1 MPTLAWVMLKGQ
13 RDQAARFWFGGTA
26 CYAMTVTMFV
36 LQSQLSSTVYLTLG
50 FALVTLML
58 ALMAESL
65 RRELQSGPTPWAWMT
80 ALPALNAALLF
91 VLEHESGADVARVVQ
106 LGIISALDLAGCL
119 LLGVVIRKK
128 KSRALIFV
136 LVAFMAVVITNL
148 FRITTFFTIGEP
160 PLLLNFTLSSN
171 LGFIANY
178 LSVVV
183 YSFGYWGFVIEK
195 NRLALRTEAQ
205 ERTRAEE
212 GESLALQRERM
223 TLEAVRQREA
233 LITQLVKMQRA
244 AQAGALSFT
253 IAHEINQPLA
263 SVRLAVEEALILLE
277 RDPRS
282 ERLPILFQRIAKEN
296 NRAADIIRT
305 LRTLFGGYRAEA
317 EKRTVDQVIAVTIDL
332 LKTRIHE
339 HKIHMQLQLAAAT
352 PVNMGEGE
360 LDQVM
365 LNLISNA
372 LDSLAASRQPDRQV
386 MVSSQVEASD
396 VVIQV
401 IDNGPGI
408 SQHIREHLFNLFA
421 SSRPEGMGL
430 GLWLSRHIV
439 ERHGGSISAE
449 SGTQGAVFT
458 VRLQHNLVSHSI
470 QASPMR

>member
-13 RDQAARFWFGGTA
+13 RDMAARFWFGGTA
-26 CYAMTVTMFV
+26 CYAMTVSLFV
-36 LQSQLSSTVYLTLG
+36 VQTQMPSTVHLILG
-50 FALVTLML
+50 YALVTLML
-58 ALMAESL
+58 ALMFESL
-65 RRELQSGPTPWAWMT
+65 RRELQSGPTPWGWLT
-80 ALPALNAALLF
+80 ALPVLNAALLF
-91 VLEHESGADVARVVQ
+91 VLEHESSADVARVVQ
-106 LGIISALDLAGCL
+106 LVIISALDVGGCL
-119 LLGVVIRKK
+119 LLVVVIRKK

-136 LVAFMAVVITNL
+136 LVAFMVVVATNL
-148 FRITTFFTIGEP
+148 FRITTFFQSGEP

-195 NRLALRTEAQ
+195 NRLALRTEVQ
-205 ERTRAEE
+205 ERNRAEE
-212 GESLALQRERM
+212 GESLALQRERL
-223 TLEAVRQREA
+223 TLESVRQREA

-263 SVRLAVEEALILLE
+263 SVRLAAEEALMLLE
-277 RDPRS
+277 RDPNS
-282 ERLPILFQRIAKEN
+282 NRLPILFQRIAQEN
-296 NRAADIIRT
+296 SRAAHIIRT

-317 EKRTVDQVIAVTIDL
+317 EKRTVDQVIAATIEL
-332 LKTRIHE
+332 LKARINE
-339 HKIHMQLQLAAAT
+339 LKITMQLQLDATT
-352 PVNMGEGE
+352 PVTMGVGE

-372 LDSLAASRQPDRQV
+372 LDSLAGSNQSERLIR
-386 MVSSQVEASD
+386 VSSQVEASA

-408 SQHIREHLFNLFA
+408 SQEIQGQIFNLFA
-421 SSRPEGMGL
+421 SSRAEGMGL

-439 ERHGGSISAE
+439 ERHGGTINAE
-449 SGTQGAVFT
+449 SDAPGAIFT
-458 VRLQHNLVSHSI
+458 VRLQRLD
-470 QASPMR
+470 ASN

>member
-13 RDQAARFWFGGTA
+13 RDIAARFWFGGTA
-26 CYAMTVTMFV
+26 CYAMTVSLFV
-36 LQSQLSSTVYLTLG
+36 VQTQMPSTVHLILG
-50 FALVTLML
+50 YALVTLML
-58 ALMAESL
+58 ALMFESL
-65 RRELQSGPTPWAWMT
+65 RRELQSGPTPWGWLT
-80 ALPALNAALLF
+80 ALPVLNAALLF
-91 VLEHESGADVARVVQ
+91 VLEHESSADVARVVQ
-106 LGIISALDLAGCL
+106 LVIISALDVVGCL
-119 LLGVVIRKK
+119 LLVVVIRKK

-136 LVAFMAVVITNL
+136 LVAFMVVVATNL
-148 FRITTFFTIGEP
+148 FRITTFFQSGEP

-195 NRLALRTEAQ
+195 NRLALRTEVQ
-205 ERTRAEE
+205 ERNRAEE
-212 GESLALQRERM
+212 GESLALQRERL
-223 TLEAVRQREA
+223 TLESVRQREA

-263 SVRLAVEEALILLE
+263 SVRLAAEEALMLLE
-277 RDPRS
+277 RDPNS
-282 ERLPILFQRIAKEN
+282 NRLPILVQRIAQEN
-296 NRAADIIRT
+296 SRAAHIIRT

-317 EKRTVDQVIAVTIDL
+317 EKRTVDQVIAATIEL
-332 LKTRIHE
+332 LKARINE
-339 HKIHMQLQLAAAT
+339 LKITMQLQLDATT
-352 PVNMGEGE
+352 PVTMGVGE

-372 LDSLAASRQPDRQV
+372 LDSLAGSNQSERLIR
-386 MVSSQVEASD
+386 VSSQVEASA

-408 SQHIREHLFNLFA
+408 SQEIQGQIFNLFA
-421 SSRPEGMGL
+421 SSRAEGMGL

-439 ERHGGSISAE
+439 ERHGGTINAE
-449 SGTQGAVFT
+449 SDAPGAIFT
-458 VRLQHNLVSHSI
+458 VRLQRLD
-470 QASPMR
+470 ASN

>member
-13 RDQAARFWFGGTA
+13 RDIAARFWFGGTA
-26 CYAMTVTMFV
+26 CYAMTVSLFV
-36 LQSQLSSTVYLTLG
+36 VQTQMPSTVHLILG
-50 FALVTLML
+50 YALVTLML
-58 ALMAESL
+58 ALMFESL
-65 RRELQSGPTPWAWMT
+65 RRELQSGPTPWGWLT
-80 ALPALNAALLF
+80 ALPVLNAALLF
-91 VLEHESGADVARVVQ
+91 VLEHESSADVARVVQ
-106 LGIISALDLAGCL
+106 LVIISALDVGGCL
-119 LLGVVIRKK
+119 LLVVVIRKK

-136 LVAFMAVVITNL
+136 LVAFMVVVATNL
-148 FRITTFFTIGEP
+148 FRITTFFQSGEP

-195 NRLALRTEAQ
+195 NRLALRTEVQ
-205 ERTRAEE
+205 ERNRAEE
-212 GESLALQRERM
+212 GESLALQRERL
-223 TLEAVRQREA
+223 TLESVRQREA

-263 SVRLAVEEALILLE
+263 SVRLAAEEALMLLE
-277 RDPRS
+277 RDPNS
-282 ERLPILFQRIAKEN
+282 NRLPILVQRIAQEN
-296 NRAADIIRT
+296 SRAAHIIRT

-317 EKRTVDQVIAVTIDL
+317 EKRTVDQVIVATIEL
-332 LKTRIHE
+332 LKARINE
-339 HKIHMQLQLAAAT
+339 LKITMQLQLDATT
-352 PVNMGEGE
+352 PVTMGVGE

-372 LDSLAASRQPDRQV
+372 LDSLAGSNQSERLIR
-386 MVSSQVEASD
+386 VSSQVVASA

-408 SQHIREHLFNLFA
+408 SQEIQGQIFNLFA
-421 SSRPEGMGL
+421 SSRAEGMGL

-439 ERHGGSISAE
+439 ERHGGTINAE
-449 SGTQGAVFT
+449 SDAPGAIFT
-458 VRLQHNLVSHSI
+458 VRLQRLD
-470 QASPMR
+470 ASN

>member
-13 RDQAARFWFGGTA
+13 RDMAARFWFGGTA
-26 CYAMTVTMFV
+26 CYAMTVSLFV
-36 LQSQLSSTVYLTLG
+36 VQTQMPSTVHLILG
-50 FALVTLML
+50 YALVTLML
-58 ALMAESL
+58 ALMFESL
-65 RRELQSGPTPWAWMT
+65 RRELQSGPTPWGWLT
-80 ALPALNAALLF
+80 ALPVLNAALLF
-91 VLEHESGADVARVVQ
+91 VLEHESSADVARVVQ
-106 LGIISALDLAGCL
+106 LVIISALDVVGCL
-119 LLGVVIRKK
+119 LLVVVIRKK

-136 LVAFMAVVITNL
+136 LVAFMVVVATNL
-148 FRITTFFTIGEP
+148 FRITTFFQSGEP

-195 NRLALRTEAQ
+195 NRLALRTEVQ
-205 ERTRAEE
+205 ERNRAEE
-212 GESLALQRERM
+212 GESLALQRERL
-223 TLEAVRQREA
+223 TLESVRQREA

-263 SVRLAVEEALILLE
+263 SVRLAAEEALMLLE
-277 RDPRS
+277 RDPNS
-282 ERLPILFQRIAKEN
+282 NRLPILVQRIAQEN
-296 NRAADIIRT
+296 SRAAHIIRT

-317 EKRTVDQVIAVTIDL
+317 EKRTVDQVIVATIEL
-332 LKTRIHE
+332 LKARINE
-339 HKIHMQLQLAAAT
+339 LKITMQLQLDATT
-352 PVNMGEGE
+352 PVTMGVGE

-372 LDSLAASRQPDRQV
+372 LDSLAGSNQSERLIR
-386 MVSSQVEASD
+386 VSSQVVASA

-408 SQHIREHLFNLFA
+408 SQEIQGQIFNLFA
-421 SSRPEGMGL
+421 SSRAEGMGL

-439 ERHGGSISAE
+439 ERHGGTINAE
-449 SGTQGAVFT
+449 SDAPGAIFT
-458 VRLQHNLVSHSI
+458 VRLQRLD
-470 QASPMR
+470 ASN

>member
-13 RDQAARFWFGGTA
+13 RDIAARFWFGGTA
-26 CYAMTVTMFV
+26 CYAMTVSLFV
-36 LQSQLSSTVYLTLG
+36 VQTQMPSTVHLILG
-50 FALVTLML
+50 YALVTLML
-58 ALMAESL
+58 ALMFESL
-65 RRELQSGPTPWAWMT
+65 RRELQSGPTPWGWLT
-80 ALPALNAALLF
+80 ALPVLNAALLF
-91 VLEHESGADVARVVQ
+91 VLEHESSADVARVVQ
-106 LGIISALDLAGCL
+106 LVIISALDVGGCL
-119 LLGVVIRKK
+119 LLVVVIRKK

-136 LVAFMAVVITNL
+136 LVAFMVVVATNL
-148 FRITTFFTIGEP
+148 FRITTFFQSGEP

-195 NRLALRTEAQ
+195 NRLALRTEVQ
-205 ERTRAEE
+205 ERNRAEE
-212 GESLALQRERM
+212 GESLALQRERL
-223 TLEAVRQREA
+223 TLESVRQREA

-263 SVRLAVEEALILLE
+263 SVRLAAEEALMLLE
-277 RDPRS
+277 RDPNS
-282 ERLPILFQRIAKEN
+282 NRLPILVQRIAQEN
-296 NRAADIIRT
+296 SRAAHIIRT

-317 EKRTVDQVIAVTIDL
+317 EKRTVDQVIAATIEL
-332 LKTRIHE
+332 LKARINE
-339 HKIHMQLQLAAAT
+339 LKITMQLQLDATT
-352 PVNMGEGE
+352 PVTMGVGE

-372 LDSLAASRQPDRQV
+372 LDSLAGSNQSERLIR
-386 MVSSQVEASD
+386 VSSQVEASA

-408 SQHIREHLFNLFA
+408 SQEIQGQIFNLFA
-421 SSRPEGMGL
+421 SSRAEGMGL

-439 ERHGGSISAE
+439 ERHGGTINAE
-449 SGTQGAVFT
+449 SDAPGAIFT
-458 VRLQHNLVSHSI
+458 VRLQRLD
-470 QASPMR
+470 ASN

>member
-13 RDQAARFWFGGTA
+13 RDMAARFWFGGTA
-26 CYAMTVTMFV
+26 CYAMTVSLFV
-36 LQSQLSSTVYLTLG
+36 VQTQMPSTVHLILG
-50 FALVTLML
+50 YALVTLML
-58 ALMAESL
+58 ALMFESL
-65 RRELQSGPTPWAWMT
+65 RRELQSGPTPWGWLT
-80 ALPALNAALLF
+80 ALPVLNAALLF
-91 VLEHESGADVARVVQ
+91 VLEHESSADVARVVQ
-106 LGIISALDLAGCL
+106 LVIISALDVVGCL
-119 LLGVVIRKK
+119 LLVVVIRKK

-136 LVAFMAVVITNL
+136 LVAFMVVVATNL
-148 FRITTFFTIGEP
+148 FRITTFFQSGEP

-195 NRLALRTEAQ
+195 NRLALRTEVQ
-205 ERTRAEE
+205 ERNRAEE
-212 GESLALQRERM
+212 GESLALQRERL
-223 TLEAVRQREA
+223 TLESVRQREA

-263 SVRLAVEEALILLE
+263 SVRLAAEEALMLLE
-277 RDPRS
+277 RDPNS
-282 ERLPILFQRIAKEN
+282 NRLPILVQRIAQEN
-296 NRAADIIRT
+296 SRAAHIIRT

-317 EKRTVDQVIAVTIDL
+317 EKRTVDQVIVATIEL
-332 LKTRIHE
+332 LKARINE
-339 HKIHMQLQLAAAT
+339 LKITMQLQLDATT
-352 PVNMGEGE
+352 PVTLGVGE

-372 LDSLAASRQPDRQV
+372 LDSLAGSNQSERLIW
-386 MVSSQVEASD
+386 VSSQVVASA

-408 SQHIREHLFNLFA
+408 SQEIQGQIFNLFA
-421 SSRPEGMGL
+421 SSRAEGMGL

-439 ERHGGSISAE
+439 ERHGGTINAE
-449 SGTQGAVFT
+449 SDAPGAIFT
-458 VRLQHNLVSHSI
+458 VRLQRLD
-470 QASPMR
+470 ASN

>member
-13 RDQAARFWFGGTA
+13 RDIAARFWFGGTA
-26 CYAMTVTMFV
+26 CYAMTVSLFV
-36 LQSQLSSTVYLTLG
+36 VQTQMPSTVHLILG
-50 FALVTLML
+50 YALVTLML
-58 ALMAESL
+58 ALMFESL
-65 RRELQSGPTPWAWMT
+65 RRELQSGPTPWGWLT
-80 ALPALNAALLF
+80 ALPVLNAALLF
-91 VLEHESGADVARVVQ
+91 VLEHESSADVARVVQ
-106 LGIISALDLAGCL
+106 LVIISALDVGGCL
-119 LLGVVIRKK
+119 LLVVVIRKK

-136 LVAFMAVVITNL
+136 LVAFMVVVATNL
-148 FRITTFFTIGEP
+148 FRITTFFQSGEP

-195 NRLALRTEAQ
+195 NRLALRTEVQ
-205 ERTRAEE
+205 ERNRAEE
-212 GESLALQRERM
+212 GESLALQRERL
-223 TLEAVRQREA
+223 TLESVRQREA

-263 SVRLAVEEALILLE
+263 SVRLAAEEALMLLE
-277 RDPRS
+277 RDPNS
-282 ERLPILFQRIAKEN
+282 NRLPILVQRIAQEN
-296 NRAADIIRT
+296 SRAAHIIRT

-317 EKRTVDQVIAVTIDL
+317 EKRTVDQVIVATIEL
-332 LKTRIHE
+332 LKARINE
-339 HKIHMQLQLAAAT
+339 LKITMQLQLDATT
-352 PVNMGEGE
+352 PVTMGVGE

-372 LDSLAASRQPDRQV
+372 LDSLAGSNQSERLIR
-386 MVSSQVEASD
+386 VSSQVEASA

-408 SQHIREHLFNLFA
+408 SQEIQGQIFNLFA
-421 SSRPEGMGL
+421 SSRAEGMGL

-439 ERHGGSISAE
+439 ERHGGTINAE
-449 SGTQGAVFT
+449 SDAPGAIFT
-458 VRLQHNLVSHSI
+458 VRLQRLD
-470 QASPMR
+470 ASN

>member
-13 RDQAARFWFGGTA
+13 RDMAARFWFGGTA
-26 CYAMTVTMFV
+26 CYAMTVSLFV
-36 LQSQLSSTVYLTLG
+36 VQTQMPSTVHLILG
-50 FALVTLML
+50 YALVTLML
-58 ALMAESL
+58 ALMFESL
-65 RRELQSGPTPWAWMT
+65 RRELHSGPTPWGWLT
-80 ALPALNAALLF
+80 ALPVLNAALLF
-91 VLEHESGADVARVVQ
+91 VLEHESSADVARVVQ
-106 LGIISALDLAGCL
+106 LVIISALDVVGCL
-119 LLGVVIRKK
+119 LLVVVIRKK

-136 LVAFMAVVITNL
+136 LVAFMVVVATNL
-148 FRITTFFTIGEP
+148 FRITTFFQSGEP

-195 NRLALRTEAQ
+195 NRLALRTEVQ
-205 ERTRAEE
+205 ERNRAEE
-212 GESLALQRERM
+212 GESLALQRERL
-223 TLEAVRQREA
+223 TLESVRQREA

-263 SVRLAVEEALILLE
+263 SVRLAAEEALMLLE
-277 RDPRS
+277 RDPNS
-282 ERLPILFQRIAKEN
+282 NRLPILVQRIAQEN
-296 NRAADIIRT
+296 SRAAHIIRT

-317 EKRTVDQVIAVTIDL
+317 EKRTVDQVIVATIEL
-332 LKTRIHE
+332 LKARINE
-339 HKIHMQLQLAAAT
+339 LKITMQLQLDATT
-352 PVNMGEGE
+352 PVTMGVGE

-372 LDSLAASRQPDRQV
+372 LDSLAGSNQSERLIR
-386 MVSSQVEASD
+386 VSSQVVASA

-408 SQHIREHLFNLFA
+408 SQEIQGQIFNLFA
-421 SSRPEGMGL
+421 SSRAEGMGL

-439 ERHGGSISAE
+439 ERHGGTINAE
-449 SGTQGAVFT
+449 SDAPGAIFT
-458 VRLQHNLVSHSI
+458 VRLQRLD
-470 QASPMR
+470 ASN